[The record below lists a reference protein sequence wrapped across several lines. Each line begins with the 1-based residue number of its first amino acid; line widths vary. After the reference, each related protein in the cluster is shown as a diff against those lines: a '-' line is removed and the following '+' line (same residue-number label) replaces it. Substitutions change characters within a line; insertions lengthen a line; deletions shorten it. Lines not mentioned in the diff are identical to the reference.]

1 MDDLRWDALE
11 QTLHT
16 TLLEVVSVAESL
28 PEDMAHTASR
38 NRLTM
43 AAMHLED
50 ARDRLAAGRS
60 RMPKAV

>member
-1 MDDLRWDALE
+1 MDDLQWDALE

-16 TLLEVVSVAESL
+16 SLIELAALLASV
-28 PEDMAHTASR
+28 PEDLPHTAAR